1 MDVETLEQKHSDF
14 YAPVFVVT
22 VGGEDLVRDL
32 FLTVASVKVDLQENA
47 AGRFSITVTNA
58 FNWKYREF
66 VAGERE
72 ERIDLLELFA
82 FGAETEIMLGYRE
95 PAKLT
100 PVIRGMITEVSTSF
114 SSGGAPALEIAGY
127 DKLYPLSIGAVPDNW
142 ENKRDSEVVS
152 ILAKKHGLDK
162 AVVVETSA
170 VNQRIEK
177 QGETDL
183 SFLGKLADRNRST
196 FYIDEDG
203 LFYFGP
209 RRRDRTADVTL
220 PWGGGLVSFS
230 PEASLGSQI
239 AVVEV
244 VGTSATTGEQVVG
257 RAERGQEEGLDPG
270 DETGSERVAKAL
282 ADQPVMRIRAG
293 VHTQEEA
300 QARAEAILD
309 ERAQDFLKGS
319 AECVGLPELRPDKNV
334 ALEGLGTTYSK
345 TYWVSGAVHEISGGG
360 FTTSLSVQE
369 PSI

>member
-1 MDVETLEQKHSDF
+1 VDVETLEQKHSDY
-14 YAPVFVVT
+14 YAPAFVVT

-32 FLTVASVKVDLQENA
+32 FLTVASVNVDLQENA

-58 FNWKYREF
+58 FNWEYREF

-82 FGAETEIMLGYRE
+82 FGAEAEIKLGYGE
-95 PAKLT
+95 PAKFT
-100 PVIRGMITEVSTSF
+100 PVIRGTITEVSTSF
-114 SSGGAPALEIAGY
+114 TSGNAPALEIAGY
-127 DKLYPLSIGAVPDNW
+127 DRLYPLTIGAVPDNW

-152 ILAKKHGLDK
+152 ILADKHGLD
-162 AVVVETSA
+162 AIVVETSP
-170 VNQRIEK
+170 VKQRIEK

-257 RAERGQEEGLDPG
+257 RAERGQEEGRDPG
-270 DETGSERVAKAL
+270 DETGSERVANAL

-293 VHTQEEA
+293 VHTREEA

-319 AECVGLPELRPDKNV
+319 AECIGLPELRPDKNV
-334 ALEGLGTTYSK
+334 ALEGLGKTYSK
-345 TYWVSGAVHEISGGG
+345 TYWISGVVHEISGGG